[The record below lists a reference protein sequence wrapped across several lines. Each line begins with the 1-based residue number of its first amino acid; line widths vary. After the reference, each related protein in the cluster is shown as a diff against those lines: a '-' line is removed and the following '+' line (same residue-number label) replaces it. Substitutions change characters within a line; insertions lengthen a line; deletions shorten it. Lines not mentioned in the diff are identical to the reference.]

1 MPHFHVP
8 EVLSFNGK
16 SKLHVNRRV
25 EAGKTFACLDT
36 FMLCRRMKN
45 KDTQTGSC
53 MYTYDVYHNGESMSR
68 RKCASLQCEV
78 RILTADAVWQ
88 DYAAYL

>member
-1 MPHFHVP
+1 MPHIHVP
-8 EVLSFNGK
+8 EVLSFNGQEQTTREQEGGGGQNSRLFRHIHAMQADEK
-16 SKLHVNRRV
+16 QRYTNMFMHVH
-25 EAGKTFACLDT
+25 
-36 FMLCRRMKN
+36 
-45 KDTQTGSC
+45 
-53 MYTYDVYHNGESMSR
+53 VYHNGESMSR

>member
-1 MPHFHVP
+1 M
-8 EVLSFNGK
+8 GK
-16 SKLHVNRRV
+16 SRLHVNRRV
-25 EAGKTFACLDT
+25 EAGKTLAYLDT

-45 KDTQTGSC
+45 KDTHT
-53 MYTYDVYHNGESMSR
+53 MFMHVHVYHNGESMSR